1 MSLGQVVK
9 EEEHFLRAE
18 FTNVPAVR
26 LTGISG
32 NGQSVRI
39 SGVSRNVQNPHKHLW
54 DKWGRRTL
62 KVWGDAVVFVN
73 SLVSS
78 RPVSS
83 QVEVYATRDGTQIGH
98 NGTLIIKDLE
108 KLGSTARAQSGR
120 TFAALVA
127 PVRRL
132 VSPEDS
138 RRWLLLDLLLK
149 NGLVVDGTG
158 NPGFYAAVGVQG
170 ETVSILRGDSA
181 GTGAARV
188 IDATGKVVCPGFIDM
203 HAHTGLVILAEPEHH
218 PKVRQG
224 ITTELVGVDGN
235 SYAPFTSHDDFLD
248 FVELNSGLDGAPT
261 LPGRWSTVAEYL
273 SMFDNKVAVN
283 IAYIIGNSPIRI
295 SAMGWDDRP
304 ASAADLANMRAM
316 MREGLEEGAF
326 GLSTGLDYPPGSYAD
341 TDEIVALAEEA
352 ARLGGIYHTHLRNT
366 LGDGFLDPVRE
377 GLEIGQR
384 AALPC
389 HLTHFYQRI
398 SHPGSARQLL
408 DLVEGSVDRGQDVTM
423 DCYPYT
429 YSSSRALILI
439 PQWAH
444 DGGVAKLKDVLRS
457 EEGRQRLRQEVRPR
471 GLSWSELWLTY
482 FKHPHNQRFEGRSVA
497 AIAEMVGKG
506 EVDTLC
512 DLLLEEDLQT
522 SYITPGPDLTT
533 LPDFMTHPLTMVGTD
548 ALLVGDYPSPR
559 TYGTFPTILA
569 QYVRDEGSIT
579 LEEAIRK
586 MTSFA
591 ALRIGIPDRGVL
603 LDGMKAD
610 VVVFDPATVK
620 SPSTRYDP
628 KQYPIGIEYVL
639 VNGRVVVDG
648 GEHTGALP
656 GRALR
661 RGRAS
666 T

>member
-1 MSLGQVVK
+1 
-9 EEEHFLRAE
+9 
-18 FTNVPAVR
+18 
-26 LTGISG
+26 
-32 NGQSVRI
+32 
-39 SGVSRNVQNPHKHLW
+39 
-54 DKWGRRTL
+54 
-62 KVWGDAVVFVN
+62 
-73 SLVSS
+73 
-78 RPVSS
+78 
-83 QVEVYATRDGTQIGH
+83 
-98 NGTLIIKDLE
+98 
-108 KLGSTARAQSGR
+108 
-120 TFAALVA
+120 
-127 PVRRL
+127 
-132 VSPEDS
+132 
-138 RRWLLLDLLLK
+138 LLDLLIK
-149 NGLVVDGTG
+149 NGLVVDGMG

-295 SAMGWDDRP
+295 CAMGWDDRP
-304 ASAADLANMRAM
+304 ASADDLANMRAM

-408 DLVEGSVDRGQDVTM
+408 DLVEGSVDGGQDVTM

-444 DGGVAKLKDVLRS
+444 DGGVAKLKEVLRS

-522 SYITPGPDLTT
+522 SYITPGPNLTT